1 VRSLIAIAMLV
12 VAAAPAHAAS
22 LVLSNGERE
31 QALAVGERSIV
42 TETFDDEWRVK
53 NDVGETAL
61 VLTPFHRMALAAR
74 HAAFRNEPLKPADQ
88 EKLIKEQADRL
99 IIWANLRG
107 DREDF
112 ARFYAPRLML
122 GTREIAPTFVQNERT
137 AVPAS
142 GGGFVA
148 RCVYGF
154 PTKDLSGKARV
165 VLVVRDADRRDVTRF
180 AINLAEMR

>member
-1 VRSLIAIAMLV
+1 VKTVVI
-12 VAAAPAHAAS
+12 VAALLAFATPARAAS

-31 QALAVGERSIV
+31 QALALGERSIV

-53 NDVGETAL
+53 NEAGETAL

-74 HAAFRNEPLKPADQ
+74 HAAFRNEPFKPADQ
-88 EKLIKEQADRL
+88 EKLLKEQADRL

-112 ARFYAPRLML
+112 ARFYAPRLVL
-122 GTREIAPTFVQNERT
+122 GAREIVPTFVQNERT

-142 GGGFVA
+142 NGGFVA

-154 PTKDLSGKARV
+154 PTKDLTGKARV

-180 AINLAEMR
+180 AINLGEMR

>member
-1 VRSLIAIAMLV
+1 MKALIV
-12 VAAAPAHAAS
+12 VLILLAAAPVEGAS

-31 QALAVGERSIV
+31 QALALGERSIIS
-42 TETFDDEWRVK
+42 ESFDDEWRVK
-53 NDVGETAL
+53 NDAGETAL

-88 EKLIKEQADRL
+88 EKLLKEQADRL

-107 DREDF
+107 TREDF
-112 ARFYAPRLML
+112 ARFYAPRLLL
-122 GTREIAPTFVQNERT
+122 GTREIAPAFVQNERT
-137 AVPAS
+137 AVPAPN
-142 GGGFVA
+142 GGFVA

-154 PTKDLSGKARV
+154 PTKELNGKARV

-180 AINLAEMR
+180 AIDLAEMR